1 MIVPMAKMFLVAR
14 RGDRDRLLEALRDLG
29 VIHLSPLEPAKAVL
43 DEKTVTGIRDVERAL
58 QVLGA
63 LQPAGQAPGLEPAD
77 AVHEVLDIQ
86 RRTAERQSRLAA
98 LERLLESVAI
108 WGDVRV
114 EQFEALRQ
122 AGLNVCFFA
131 VPEDLVDEIQAE
143 CVQPV
148 GSISGRRTLVAAI
161 DRRREVH
168 VPKAAQPV
176 PLPSRDAPSI
186 RAEAAEIQAAMK
198 ADAQRLAELAGLCP
212 AIENHLTELR
222 QQADYTRALRGA
234 MTDDHLF
241 ALQGWMPAGAAP
253 SLQGDLARAGLAA
266 AVKMAEP
273 GPDENPPTLIR
284 YPAFARPIEG
294 LFKVLGTVAG
304 YREFDVSAPFM
315 IALPIFAA
323 LLIGDGGY
331 GLVLL
336 VALSIFYRKAS
347 KTLGVQFTRLLLVVG
362 ATSLAWGFV
371 CATFFGVSLYKPLI
385 PVDLTD
391 ESRSLMMKIS
401 FIMGVV
407 HLTVAQ
413 LWQALRFFPDQRF
426 LGKVGWA
433 TFIWGVFGVV
443 GFFVLNQPVGQVTY
457 GLLIAGVALIVLFS
471 EPVPNVVKRLLLGLA
486 GFPLGAL
493 SAFSDVISYVR
504 LMAVGLASGVLASSF
519 NDLALG
525 VGFLPLTIAVLL
537 FGHGLNLGLAM
548 IALFAHG
555 VRLNMLEFSNNL
567 GMQWTGYP
575 YSPFVKQAIQEN

>member
-1 MIVPMAKMFLVAR
+1 MIVPMAKVFLVGR
-14 RGDRDRLLEALRDLG
+14 REDRHRLLDALGELG
-29 VIHLSPLEPAKAVL
+29 AIHLAPVDPAKAVL
-43 DEKTVTGIRDVERAL
+43 DEKTTIGIRDVERVL
-58 QVLGA
+58 QILGA
-63 LQPAGQAPGLEPAD
+63 LSPVGPPPEVEPAA

-98 LERLLESVAI
+98 LERLLECVSL
-108 WGDVRV
+108 WGDIRV

-122 AGLNVCFFA
+122 AGLDLRFFA
-131 VPEDLVDEIQAE
+131 VPDELIDEIRAE

-148 GSISGRRTLVAAI
+148 MVLPGRRTLVLVI
-161 DRRREVH
+161 ERRREVH
-168 VPKAAQPV
+168 APKGAVAI
-176 PLPSRDAPSI
+176 PLPTRDAPSV
-186 RAEAAEIQAAMK
+186 RAEAAEVEAAMK
-198 ADAQRLAELAGLCP
+198 QDAQRLVELAGLQP
-212 AIENHLTELR
+212 AIEKHLANLQ
-222 QQADYTRALRGA
+222 QQADALRARRGA
-234 MTDDHLF
+234 MSDEHLF
-241 ALQGWMPAGAAP
+241 ALQGWMPADAAP
-253 SLQGDLARAGLAA
+253 SLQADLARADLAA
-266 AVKMAEP
+266 AVKIIEP
-273 GPDENPPTLIR
+273 KPDENPPTLIR
-284 YPAFARPIEG
+284 YPRWSRPIEG

-323 LLIGDGGY
+323 ILIGDGGY

-336 VALSIFYRKAS
+336 AALSIFYRRARKGFGAP
-347 KTLGVQFTRLLLVVG
+347 FTHLLMVVG

-371 CATFFGVSLYKPLI
+371 CSSFFGVTLYTPLI
-385 PVDLTD
+385 PVNLSD
-391 ESRSLMMKIS
+391 ESRTLMMKIS
-401 FIMGVV
+401 FVMGAV

-413 LWQALRFFPDQRF
+413 LWQALVLYPNQRF

-443 GFFVLNQPVGQVTY
+443 GFFVLNAPVGNVTY
-457 GLLIAGVALIVLFS
+457 ALLITGVAMILLFT
-471 EPVPNVVKRLLLGLA
+471 EPAPNPVKRLLWGLA

-504 LMAVGLASGVLASSF
+504 LMAVGLASGVLATSF
-519 NDLALG
+519 NDLAVG
-525 VGFLPLTIAVLL
+525 VGFLPLTIAVLV

-575 YSPFVKQAIQEN
+575 YSPFGKQAIQEN